1 MSTHLDSDG
10 RARMVDISEKSATA
24 RVAVAAGRLDATA
37 AIVQAIRDNA
47 LAKGDALAV
56 ARVAAIMAVKNT
68 SRVIPLCHDIAVA
81 SCQVDFDMG
90 ETTVDVRCRVQ
101 STGPTGVEMEALHG
115 VAVALLTLY
124 DMAKS
129 MDKGMVVRDIRLLSK
144 SGGKSGDYVAPAP
157 GPEA

>member
-1 MSTHLDSDG
+1 MSSHLDSDG
-10 RARMVDISEKSATA
+10 RARMVDVSGKAATA
-24 RVAVAAGRLDATA
+24 RTAVAAGRLEATA
-37 AIVQAIRDNA
+37 AIVRAVRDNA

-81 SCQVDFDMG
+81 SCQVEFDLG
-90 ETTVDVRCRVQ
+90 ESVIDVRCRVT
-101 STGPTGVEMEALHG
+101 STGLTGVEMEALHG

-144 SGGKSGDYVAPAP
+144 SGGKSGDYAAPEM
-157 GPEA
+157 EA